1 MHIGPGNNGG
11 DGLVASR
18 HLKHFGYQPTICYP
32 KPGKL
37 QLFTNLI
44 KQCNDLEIPQINCDT
59 LINEQTGNNSA
70 NNGDLS
76 SYDLVIDSLFGFSF
90 DGPPRG
96 IPIHTTNI
104 YTKETLIYTY
114 IYTKESSYTH
124 TYIYIYTVQSPMLV

>member
-1 MHIGPGNNGG
+1 MCYIDYNIILYNLLIHTGPGNNGG

-18 HLKHFGYQPTICYP
+18 HLKHFGYQPSICYP

-44 KQCNDLEIPQINCDT
+44 KQCNDLEIPQISCDT
-59 LINEQTGNNSA
+59 LINGPNSA
-70 NNGDLS
+70 NNRDLS
-76 SYDLVIDSLFGFSF
+76 SYDLIIDSLFGFSF

-104 YTKETLIYTY
+104 
-114 IYTKESSYTH
+114 
-124 TYIYIYTVQSPMLV
+124 

>member
-1 MHIGPGNNGG
+1 MLIHTGPGNNGG

-44 KQCNDLEIPQINCDT
+44 KQCNDLGISQINSDT
-59 LINEQTGNNSA
+59 LINTQNAQNSNNSGNNS
-70 NNGDLS
+70 DLS
-76 SYDLVIDSLFGFSF
+76 TYDLIIDSLFGFSF

-104 YTKETLIYTY
+104 YTKEKLI
-114 IYTKESSYTH
+114 
-124 TYIYIYTVQSPMLV
+124 YIYIYTVQSLMLV